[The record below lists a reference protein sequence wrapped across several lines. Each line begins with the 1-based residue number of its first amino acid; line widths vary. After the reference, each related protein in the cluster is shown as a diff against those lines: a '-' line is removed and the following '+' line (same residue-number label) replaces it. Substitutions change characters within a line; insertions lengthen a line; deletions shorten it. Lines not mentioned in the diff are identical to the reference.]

1 MLRPSWYPSKLS
13 ITRRLRARQ
22 RMQSGCQWTTPNYH
36 SVNQSDHKVN
46 IGLGEA
52 HNSVTT
58 AWETGFI
65 DPTGKFVLPP
75 RFFYSGKFQDG
86 LCIFDDEKSIRY
98 VTQES
103 AVVWSSGWVEHLN
116 FNPLSHFSSGTM
128 IHKPGLN
135 RRKAVID
142 IYKREDSGHLPGR
155 FGVTGLSLPWK
166 NSRAK
171 LQRNARKPVCA
182 RNPSQCVDNALVWTN
197 GTRYSRD

>member
-22 RMQSGCQWTTPNYH
+22 RMQSGCQCTTPNYH

-135 RRKAVID
+135 RRKALIE
-142 IYKREDSGHLPGR
+142 IYKREDSRHLPGR
-155 FGVTGLSLPWK
+155 FGVMGLSLPIVTMEK
-166 NSRAK
+166 
-171 LQRNARKPVCA
+171 
-182 RNPSQCVDNALVWTN
+182 
-197 GTRYSRD
+197 

>member
-1 MLRPSWYPSKLS
+1 
-13 ITRRLRARQ
+13 
-22 RMQSGCQWTTPNYH
+22 
-36 SVNQSDHKVN
+36 VNQSDHKVN

-142 IYKREDSGHLPGR
+142 IYKREDFGHFTRQIWGHGSIVAYRYHGKIAERNFNEMPESRFAPGTQVNVLTMR
-155 FGVTGLSLPWK
+155 
-166 NSRAK
+166 
-171 LQRNARKPVCA
+171 
-182 RNPSQCVDNALVWTN
+182 
-197 GTRYSRD
+197 

>member
-22 RMQSGCQWTTPNYH
+22 RMQSGCQCTTPNYH

-52 HNSVTT
+52 HNSVTA

-116 FNPLSHFSSGTM
+116 FNPLSHFSSGT
-128 IHKPGLN
+128 IL
-135 RRKAVID
+135 VI
-142 IYKREDSGHLPGR
+142 YPAKLGSRVYR
-155 FGVTGLSLPWK
+155 CLSLPWK